1 MSVLESYIRRGE
13 AFLSQFE
20 NSKKQIKD
28 VRSEMRSDGLSELA
42 GLIVGEIVPGT
53 RRTVR
58 KYSRKILKVQSKT
71 QIDELRKNLSS
82 MFESW
87 FSNIMSFL
95 SSISIKKAN
104 LTPLGNSEL
113 LTRKFNSIHGYVW
126 HETKIRNTVLILKKL
141 KNLPLLYNR
150 DIPKVEEKIRLPY
163 SRSYPSQEAYT
174 ILKELET
181 RLRECIHEKLEN
193 VSENWWKERVPKDV
207 KDRAESRKK
216 KNENQYP
223 WHKAKNLLLVFYID
237 FTDYIKI
244 ISRRNNWREAFREV
258 FKDKQII
265 SAKLR
270 ELEPIRNAIAH
281 SRELNQTELSKL
293 KLYSKDILSCIEMS

>member
-13 AFLSQFE
+13 ALLSQYE

-42 GLIVGEIVPGT
+42 GLIAGEFIPGT
-53 RRTVR
+53 RRTIR

-71 QIDELRKNLSS
+71 QIEELRKNLSS
-82 MFESW
+82 MFDYW
-87 FSNIMSFL
+87 FSSIMMSL

-104 LTPLGNSEL
+104 LKHPGNSEL
-113 LTRKFNSIHGYVW
+113 LKRKFNSIHGYVR

-141 KNLPLLYNR
+141 KNLPLLYSR
-150 DIPKVEEKIRLPY
+150 DIHKAKEKTRLPY
-163 SRSYPSQEAYT
+163 RRSYPSQEAYT
-174 ILKELET
+174 ILKELEI
-181 RLRECIHEKLEN
+181 RLRECIHGKLEN
-193 VSENWWKERVPKDV
+193 ISENWWNERVPKDV

-216 KNENQYP
+216 KNQQQYP
-223 WHKAKNLLLVFYID
+223 WHKSKNLLLVFYID
-237 FTDYIKI
+237 FADYNKI
-244 ISRRNNWREAFREV
+244 ISRRDNWREAFREV
-258 FKDKQII
+258 FKDKEII

-281 SRELNQTELSKL
+281 SRELNQSELSKL